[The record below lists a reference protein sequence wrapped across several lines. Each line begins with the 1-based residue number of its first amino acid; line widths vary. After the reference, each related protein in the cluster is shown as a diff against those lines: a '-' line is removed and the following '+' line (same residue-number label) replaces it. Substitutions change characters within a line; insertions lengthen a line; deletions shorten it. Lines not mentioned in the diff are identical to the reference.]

1 MLADW
6 PQRTFIICPGDDCL
20 KLDTVR
26 SRAVKSTTALSG
38 GRVVRALAYS
48 LKGLAAG
55 WRDEPAFRQEC
66 ALLAVLAPLTLW
78 LQLPVFETMFLF
90 ALMLAVLVVE
100 LLNSGLE
107 ALVDKTTPEY
117 HALAGKAKDC
127 ASAAVLLSI
136 VTLVASWILLAGPAV
151 WHKLTN

>member
-1 MLADW
+1 MSPPDPIA
-6 PQRTFIICPGDDCL
+6 
-20 KLDTVR
+20 
-26 SRAVKSTTALSG
+26 AVKSTTALSA
-38 GRVVRALAYS
+38 GRVLRALGYS
-48 LKGLAAG
+48 LKGLAAA

-78 LQLPVFETMFLF
+78 LRLPLLETMFLF
-90 ALMLAVLVVE
+90 ALMLATLVVE

-107 ALVDKTTPEY
+107 ALVDKTSPEF

-136 VTLVASWILLAGPAV
+136 VALIASWVLLAGPAL
-151 WHKLTN
+151 WQKIAH